1 MQPPRSGMERG
12 FLTHPHSGWVFF
24 YVLTVANACSGFEVY
39 SFLQSVCFEGRIGL
53 ISRKVYIL
61 RRFVYI
67 LQNGLTSFCFFIG

>member
-39 SFLQSVCFEGRIGL
+39 SFLQSVCF
-53 ISRKVYIL
+53 
-61 RRFVYI
+61 
-67 LQNGLTSFCFFIG
+67 